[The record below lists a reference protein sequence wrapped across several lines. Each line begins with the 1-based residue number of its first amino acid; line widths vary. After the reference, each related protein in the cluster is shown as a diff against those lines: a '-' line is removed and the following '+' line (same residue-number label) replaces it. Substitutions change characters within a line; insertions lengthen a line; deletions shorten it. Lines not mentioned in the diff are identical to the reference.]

1 MPVLI
6 TTLGPITAEDA
17 AMVLP
22 HEHVFV
28 DLRTPETPGHGQAQ
42 PADVTRAMAPLLI
55 AARNAG
61 IGVIAEA
68 SCVGVGRRADILR
81 AVSEASGMPLI
92 APTGVYREPW
102 IPRWI
107 REASEERLRDWMIGE
122 LTDGI
127 EGSGV
132 RAGWIKL
139 SAGDTGL
146 TPCETRVLRAAA
158 RASKATGA
166 VIGSHTA
173 SGRVVREQLDIL
185 ESLGVE
191 PGRFIWIHA
200 QIEPDPL
207 LVPEAAR
214 RGAWIEYDGI
224 GWPAPQRA
232 GKGAGSGADSDAFYV
247 DLVRAALDAGL
258 ADQVLLSQDRG
269 WYNPAI
275 PGGGPTYPYTHLT
288 ETFLPRL
295 RAAGVA
301 EDTIGRLT
309 MANPFEAFARS
320 AMPKTPAE
328 VIA

>member
-1 MPVLI
+1 MEVPMPDLI
-6 TTLGPITAEDA
+6 TTLGPIAAAEA
-17 AMVLP
+17 GMVLP

-42 PADVTRAMAPLLI
+42 PADVTRAMAPLLV
-55 AARNAG
+55 AARQAG

-68 SCVGVGRRADILR
+68 SCVGVGRRPDILR
-81 AVSEASGMPLI
+81 AASEASGMPLI

-102 IPRWI
+102 IPRWVH
-107 REASEERLRDWMIGE
+107 EASEERLRDWMIGE
-122 LTDGI
+122 LMDGI

-146 TPCETRVLRAAA
+146 TPCETKVLRAAA
-158 RASKATGA
+158 KASKATGA

-173 SGRVVREQLDIL
+173 RGSVAHEQLDIIG
-185 ESLGVE
+185 SLGVE

-200 QIEPDPL
+200 QIEPDSL
-207 LVPEAAR
+207 LVLEAAR

-224 GWPAPQRA
+224 GWPAPDR
-232 GKGAGSGADSDAFYV
+232 AGSGADSEAFYI

-258 ADQVLLSQDRG
+258 ADRVLLSQDRG

-288 ETFLPRL
+288 EAFLPRL
-295 RAAGVA
+295 RAAGVR
-301 EDTIGRLT
+301 EDTIRKLT
-309 MANPFEAFARS
+309 MANPFEAFAR
-320 AMPKTPAE
+320 P
-328 VIA
+328 